1 MKTAI
6 IVFPGSNCERDVA
19 VAIARI
25 SGEVPKFIWHRET
38 YLPSVDLIILPGGF
52 SYGDYLRSGSLA
64 ASSPVMRSV
73 LERAREGVCVLG
85 ICNGF
90 QILTEAGLL
99 PGTFLRNGSLRYICR
114 TVPIRIE
121 TTDTPFTRGYDCD
134 QIIHLPISHGD
145 GNYIADQKTVRYL
158 EDEGLIAFRYVSNP
172 NSSIADIAGI
182 VDRGR
187 RILGLMPHP
196 ERAIEPLHG
205 NTDGVRLFSSLVQS
219 IGL

>member
-6 IVFPGSNCERDVA
+6 IVFPGSNCERDVSVA
-19 VAIARI
+19 VTRLCRH
-25 SGEVPKFIWHRET
+25 VPQFVWHRET
-38 YLPSVDLIILPGGF
+38 LLPSVDLIILPGGF
-52 SYGDYLRSGSLA
+52 SYGDYLRSGALA
-64 ASSPVMRSV
+64 ACSPIMESV
-73 LERAREGVCVLG
+73 IERARAGVAVLG

-114 TVPIRIE
+114 TVGIRVE
-121 TTDTPFTRGYDCD
+121 TTDTPFTRGYDCH
-134 QIIHLPISHGD
+134 QLIHLPIAHGE
-145 GNYIADQKTVRYL
+145 GNYFTDSETVSYL
-158 EDEGLIAFRYVSNP
+158 EGEGLIAFRYVSNP

-205 NTDGVRLFSSLVQS
+205 NTDGAILFSSLIQS
-219 IGL
+219 VGL